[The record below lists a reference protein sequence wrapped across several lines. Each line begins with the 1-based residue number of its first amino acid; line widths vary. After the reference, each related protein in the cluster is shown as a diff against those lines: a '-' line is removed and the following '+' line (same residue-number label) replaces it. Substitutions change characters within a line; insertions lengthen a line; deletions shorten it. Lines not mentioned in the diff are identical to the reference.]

1 MQNEMKKNASYIFF
15 AVAVGFYLLTA
26 ISVPSKKEFVSNDKD
41 RLLIEL
47 ISHVLQRGHFNVM
60 SLNDEMSEKIFHTY
74 LESIDGQKRFFLQS
88 DYREFAKY
96 MYQIDDQFRELDL
109 TFFDLTYKRL
119 ILRMNEV
126 ENMYASLLSRPFDF
140 EKNESFDMD
149 YEEQLFPLSQTSRA
163 EKWRKQLKLSTLS
176 VLYDKVQESEKK
188 EEESTADYV
197 SPSWKILEKE
207 ARTTTREN
215 MEDYFDVMN
224 DLERKDWFDI
234 YLNAFVLQFDPH
246 TNYFNPD
253 DKDRFDMNMS
263 GKFEGIGARLSKRDQ
278 AIKVVDIIVG
288 GPLWRDQLMEVG
300 DEIQLVRQE
309 DGDAVDIRSM
319 RLDDAIKLI
328 KGPKGSTV
336 HLTIKKVD
344 GAIETIP
351 VKRDLVVLEESYA
364 RSSVINR
371 FDKKYG
377 LIHLPKF
384 YVDFKSYK
392 ERNAAHDVEQE
403 IVNLKEAGV
412 EGLIIDLRNNG
423 GGSLQTVVDIAGLFI
438 DKGPIVQVKSTVN
451 KTEVLQDRDDKTLWD
466 GPMVI
471 LVNELSASASE
482 ILAAAL
488 QDYER
493 AIVLGSKQTFGKG
506 TVQNV
511 VDLNRFLS
519 NSTYGN
525 LGALKITTDKFY
537 RINGGSTQLEGV
549 KSDVI
554 TPDRYSYVDVGERD
568 EDNPMSWDQITPLI
582 YTKWHGYLNYDEV
595 IIQSQDRVNNHPI
608 FKLVDQDAKWV
619 EQRQNDKSIALNY
632 EEYVS
637 ELEADRTYANQ
648 FDAVKE
654 YNNKLEFTITPA
666 EQERIMD
673 DSIFREK
680 RERWFSDLT
689 SDFYIEEAVNI
700 LDHLELGIYQ
710 QEPLAR
716 K

>member
-1 MQNEMKKNASYIFF
+1 MKKNASYFIVAF
-15 AVAVGFYLLTA
+15 AIVLYVLTA
-26 ISVPSKKEFVSNDKD
+26 ISSPLEKKFVSNDKD

-47 ISHVLQRGHFNVM
+47 ISHVIQRGHFNVK
-60 SLNDEMSEKIFHTY
+60 SLNDKMSEQIFHTY
-74 LESIDGQKRFFLQS
+74 LESIDGQKRYFLQS
-88 DYREFAKY
+88 DYREFSRY
-96 MYQIDDQFRELDL
+96 MYQIDDQIRELDL
-109 TFFDLTYKRL
+109 TFFDLTYQRL
-119 ILRMNEV
+119 VLRMNEV
-126 ENMYASLLSRPFDF
+126 EKLYQSLLSRPFNF
-140 EKNESFDMD
+140 EKEEIFDTD
-149 YEEQLFPLSQTSRA
+149 YDNQLYPLNQQARSD
-163 EKWRKQLKLSTLS
+163 KWRKQLKLSTLS
-176 VLYDKVQESEKK
+176 VLYDKVQE
-188 EEESTADYV
+188 EENNDETTPAYLS
-197 SPSWKILEKE
+197 SSWMDLEAE

-215 MEDYFDVMN
+215 MEDFFDLMN
-224 DLERKDWFDI
+224 ELERKDWFDVYI
-234 YLNAFVLQFDPH
+234 NSFVLQFDPH

-253 DKDRFDMNMS
+253 DKDRFDMSMS
-263 GKFEGIGARLSKRDQ
+263 GKFEGIGARLSKRNQ

-309 DGDAVDIRSM
+309 DGDAVDIRAM

-328 KGPKGSTV
+328 KGPKGSMVYLTV
-336 HLTIKKVD
+336 KKVD
-344 GAIETIP
+344 GNIETIP

-364 RSSVINR
+364 RSTVINR
-371 FDKKYG
+371 QDQKYG

-403 IVNLKEAGV
+403 VINLKEAGV
-412 EGLIIDLRNNG
+412 GGLIIDLRNNG

-438 DKGPIVQVKSTVN
+438 DEGPIVQVKSTVS
-451 KTEVLQDRDDKTLWD
+451 KTEVLRDRDGKTLWN

-482 ILAAAL
+482 ILAAAM

-493 AIVLGSKQTFGKG
+493 AIVIGSEQTFGKG

-554 TPDRYSYVDVGERD
+554 TPDRYRYVDVGERD
-568 EDNPMSWDQITPLI
+568 EDNPMRWDRISPLV
-582 YTKWHGYLNYDEV
+582 YTKWNGYLNYDDV
-595 IIQSQDRVNNHPI
+595 IEQSQDRVNDHPI
-608 FKLVDQDAKWV
+608 FNLVDQDAKWI
-619 EQRQNDKSIALNY
+619 EQRQNDNTIALNY
-632 EEYVS
+632 QEYVS
-637 ELEADRTYANQ
+637 KIESDRAYADQ
-648 FDAVKE
+648 FDAVEE
-654 YNNKLEFTITPA
+654 YDNNLDFTISPA
-666 EQERIMD
+666 DQKRISED
-673 DSIFREK
+673 DIFLEK
-680 RERWFSDLT
+680 RERWFSNL
-689 SDFYIEEAVNI
+689 SKDFYVEEAVNI
-700 LDHLELGIYQ
+700 LQDLKVGIYQ

>member
-1 MQNEMKKNASYIFF
+1 MKKNTSYIVFTI
-15 AVAVGFYLLTA
+15 AAGFYLLTA

-47 ISHVLQRGHFNVM
+47 ISHVIQRGHFNVK
-60 SLNDEMSEKIFHTY
+60 SLNDDMSEQIFHTY

-96 MYQIDDQFRELDL
+96 MYRIDDQLRNLDL
-109 TFFDLTYKRL
+109 TFFDLTYQRL

-126 ENMYASLLSRPFDF
+126 ENLYVSLLSRPFDF
-140 EKNESFDMD
+140 ERKESFDTD
-149 YEEQLFPLSQTSRA
+149 YEEQLFPLSSSSRA

-176 VLYDKVQESEKK
+176 VLYDKVEEAKK
-188 EEESTADYV
+188 KDEESTVEHV
-197 SPSWKILEKE
+197 SPSWAVLEQE
-207 ARTTTREN
+207 ARETTREN
-215 MEDYFDVMN
+215 MENYFNLMN
-224 DLERKDWFDI
+224 ELERKDWFDI

-300 DEIQLVRQE
+300 DEIQLVRQDE
-309 DGDAVDIRSM
+309 GDAVDIRSM

-336 HLTIKKVD
+336 YLTIKKVD
-344 GAIETIP
+344 GTIQTIP

-371 FDKKYG
+371 LDQRYG

-438 DKGPIVQVKSTVN
+438 DKGPIVQVKSTVS
-451 KTEVLQDRDDKTLWD
+451 KTEVLRDRDDKTLWD

-568 EDNPMSWDQITPLI
+568 EDNPLSWDQITPLI
-582 YTKWHGYLNYDEV
+582 YTKWHGYLNYNEV
-595 IIQSQDRVNNHPI
+595 IKKSQDRVNNHPI

-619 EQRQNDKSIALNY
+619 EQRQNDKSITLNY
-632 EEYVS
+632 QQYVS
-637 ELEADRTYANQ
+637 ELEADRTYSDQ

-654 YNNKLEFTITPA
+654 YNNKLKFTVAPA
-666 EQERIMD
+666 EQERIMA

-689 SDFYIEEAVNI
+689 ADFYVEEAVNI
-700 LDHLELGIYQ
+700 LDHLKVGIYQ
-710 QEPLAR
+710 EEPLAI

>member
-1 MQNEMKKNASYIFF
+1 MKKNTSYIVF
-15 AVAVGFYLLTA
+15 AIAVGFYLLTA
-26 ISVPSKKEFVSNDKD
+26 ISIPSKKEFVSNDKD

-47 ISHVLQRGHFNVM
+47 ISHVIQRGHFNVK
-60 SLNDEMSEKIFHTY
+60 SLNDDMSEQIFHTY
-74 LESIDGQKRFFLQS
+74 LESIDGQKRYFLQS

-96 MYQIDDQFRELDL
+96 MYRIDDQLRELDL

-126 ENMYASLLSRPFDF
+126 ESLYSSLLSRPFDF
-140 EKNESFDMD
+140 EKKESFDMD

-163 EKWRKQLKLSTLS
+163 EKWRQQLKLSTLS
-176 VLYDKVQESEKK
+176 VLYDKVQEAEKK

-197 SPSWKILEKE
+197 SPSWVVLEEE

-215 MEDYFDVMN
+215 MEDYFDLMN

-309 DGDAVDIRSM
+309 EGDAVDIRSM

-344 GAIETIP
+344 GTIETIP

-371 FDKKYG
+371 LDRKYG

-403 IVNLKEAGV
+403 VINLKEAGV

-438 DKGPIVQVKSTVN
+438 DKGPIVQVKSTVS
-451 KTEVLQDRDDKTLWD
+451 KTEILRDRDDKTLWD
-466 GPMVI
+466 GSMVI
-471 LVNELSASASE
+471 LVNDLSASASE

-595 IIQSQDRVNNHPI
+595 IKQSQDRVNNHPI
-608 FKLVDQDAKWV
+608 FKLVDQDAKWI

-632 EEYVS
+632 QEYVS
-637 ELEADRTYANQ
+637 ELEADRTYADQ

-654 YNNKLEFTITPA
+654 YYNNLEFTIAPA
-666 EQERIMD
+666 EQERITK

-689 SDFYIEEAVNI
+689 EDYYVEEAVNI
-700 LDHLELGIYQ
+700 LDELKVRIYQ
-710 QEPLAR
+710 QEPLA
-716 K
+716 KK

>member
-1 MQNEMKKNASYIFF
+1 MKKNTSYIVFTI
-15 AVAVGFYLLTA
+15 AAGFYLLTA

-47 ISHVLQRGHFNVM
+47 ISHVIQRGHFNVK
-60 SLNDEMSEKIFHTY
+60 SLNDDMSEQIFHTY

-88 DYREFAKY
+88 DYRDFAKY
-96 MYQIDDQFRELDL
+96 MYRIDDQLRNLDL
-109 TFFDLTYKRL
+109 TFFDLTYQRL

-126 ENMYASLLSRPFDF
+126 ENLYVSLLSRPFDF
-140 EKNESFDMD
+140 ERKESFDTD
-149 YEEQLFPLSQTSRA
+149 YEEQLFPLSSTSRA

-176 VLYDKVQESEKK
+176 VLYDKVEEAKK
-188 EEESTADYV
+188 KDEESTAEHV
-197 SPSWKILEKE
+197 SPSWVVLEQE
-207 ARTTTREN
+207 ARETTREN
-215 MEDYFDVMN
+215 MENYFNLMN
-224 DLERKDWFDI
+224 ELERKDWFDI

-300 DEIQLVRQE
+300 DEIQLVRQDE
-309 DGDAVDIRSM
+309 GDAVDIRSM

-336 HLTIKKVD
+336 YLTIKKVD
-344 GAIETIP
+344 GTIQTIP

-371 FDKKYG
+371 LDQRYG

-438 DKGPIVQVKSTVN
+438 DKGPIVQVKSTVS
-451 KTEVLQDRDDKTLWD
+451 KTEVLRDRDDKTLWD

-568 EDNPMSWDQITPLI
+568 EDNPLSWDQITPLI
-582 YTKWHGYLNYDEV
+582 YTKWHGYLNYNEV
-595 IIQSQDRVNNHPI
+595 IKKSQDRVNNHPI

-619 EQRQNDKSIALNY
+619 EQRQNDKSITLNY
-632 EEYVS
+632 QQYVS
-637 ELEADRTYANQ
+637 ELEADRTYSDQ

-654 YNNKLEFTITPA
+654 YNNKLKFTVAPA
-666 EQERIMD
+666 EQERIMA

-689 SDFYIEEAVNI
+689 ADFYVEEAVNI
-700 LDHLELGIYQ
+700 LDHLKVGIFQ
-710 QEPLAR
+710 EEPLAI

>member
-1 MQNEMKKNASYIFF
+1 MKKNASYIFF
-15 AVAVGFYLLTA
+15 VVATGFYLLTA

-47 ISHVLQRGHFNVM
+47 ISHVLQRGHFNVK

-126 ENMYASLLSRPFDF
+126 ENMYASFLSRPFDF
-140 EKNESFDMD
+140 EKKESFDMD

-197 SPSWKILEKE
+197 LPSWKILEEE

-215 MEDYFDVMN
+215 MEDYFGVMN

-288 GPLWRDQLMEVG
+288 GPLWRDQLVEVG

-336 HLTIKKVD
+336 YLTIKKVD

-392 ERNAAHDVEQE
+392 ERNAALDVEQE
-403 IVNLKEAGV
+403 IVNLKEASI

-582 YTKWHGYLNYDEV
+582 YTKWHGYLNYEEV
-595 IIQSQDRVNNHPI
+595 IVQSQDRVNNHPI
-608 FKLVDQDAKWV
+608 FKLVDQDAKWI

-637 ELEADRTYANQ
+637 ELEADRTYADQ

>member
-1 MQNEMKKNASYIFF
+1 MKKNASYLIF
-15 AVAVGFYLLTA
+15 AVAVVLYLFTA
-26 ISVPSKKEFVSNDKD
+26 TTNPLEKEFVSNDKD

-47 ISHVLQRGHFNVM
+47 ISHVIQRGHYDVK
-60 SLNDEMSEKIFHTY
+60 SLNDDMSEQIFHTY
-74 LESIDGQKRFFLQS
+74 LESLDGQKRYFLQT
-88 DYREFAKY
+88 DYREFSKY
-96 MYQIDDQFRELDL
+96 MYQIDDQIRELDL

-119 ILRMNEV
+119 VLRMSEV
-126 ENMYASLLSRPFDF
+126 ESMYSSILSRPFDF
-140 EKNESFDMD
+140 DKEEEFDTD
-149 YEEQLFPLSQTSRA
+149 YDEQIYPLSQKERS

-176 VLYDKVQESEKK
+176 VLYDKVQE
-188 EEESTADYV
+188 EENNDETTPAYLS
-197 SPSWKILEKE
+197 SSWMDLEAE

-215 MEDYFDVMN
+215 MEDFFDLMN
-224 DLERKDWFDI
+224 ELERKDWFDI
-234 YLNAFVLQFDPH
+234 YINSFVLQFDPH

-253 DKDRFDMNMS
+253 DKDRFDMSMS
-263 GKFEGIGARLSKRDQ
+263 GKFEGIGARLSKRNQ

-309 DGDAVDIRSM
+309 DGDAVDIRAM

-328 KGPKGSTV
+328 KGSKGSMVYLTV
-336 HLTIKKVD
+336 KKVD
-344 GAIETIP
+344 GNIETIP

-364 RSSVINR
+364 RSTVINR
-371 FDKKYG
+371 QDQKYG

-403 IVNLKEAGV
+403 VINLKEAGV
-412 EGLIIDLRNNG
+412 GGLIIDLRNNG
-423 GGSLQTVVDIAGLFI
+423 GGSLQTVVDITGLFI
-438 DKGPIVQVKSTVN
+438 DEGPIVQVKSTVS
-451 KTEVLQDRDDKTLWD
+451 KTEVLRDRDGKTLWN

-482 ILAAAL
+482 ILAAAM

-493 AIVLGSKQTFGKG
+493 AIVIGSEQTFGKG

-554 TPDRYSYVDVGERD
+554 TPDRYRYVDVGERD
-568 EDNPMSWDQITPLI
+568 EDNPMRWDRISPLV
-582 YTKWHGYLNYDEV
+582 YTKWNGYLNYDDV
-595 IIQSQDRVNNHPI
+595 IKQSQDRVNDHPI
-608 FKLVDQDAKWV
+608 FNLVDQDAKWI
-619 EQRQNDKSIALNY
+619 EQRQNDNTIALNFQ
-632 EEYVS
+632 EYVS
-637 ELEADRTYANQ
+637 KIESDRAYADQ
-648 FDAVKE
+648 FDAVEE
-654 YNNKLEFTITPA
+654 YDNNLDFTISPA
-666 EQERIMD
+666 DQKRISED
-673 DSIFREK
+673 DIFLEK
-680 RERWFSDLT
+680 RERWFSNL
-689 SDFYIEEAVNI
+689 SKDFYVEEAVNI
-700 LDHLELGIYQ
+700 LQDLKVGIYQ

>member
-1 MQNEMKKNASYIFF
+1 MKKNASYLIL
-15 AVAVGFYLLTA
+15 AVAVVLYIFTA
-26 ISVPSKKEFVSNDKD
+26 NSNPLQKEFVSNDKD

-47 ISHVLQRGHFNVM
+47 ISHVIQRGHYDVK
-60 SLNDEMSEKIFHTY
+60 SLNDDMSEQIFHTY
-74 LESIDGQKRFFLQS
+74 LESIDGQKRYFLQS
-88 DYREFAKY
+88 DYREFSKY
-96 MYQIDDQFRELDL
+96 MYQIDDQIRELDL
-109 TFFDLTYKRL
+109 TFFDLTYQRL

-126 ENMYASLLSRPFDF
+126 ESIYGSLLSSPFDF
-140 EKNESFDMD
+140 EKEEEFDTD
-149 YEEQLFPLSQTSRA
+149 YDEHLYPLSQKARS

-176 VLYDKVQESEKK
+176 VLYDKVQEAENNDETTPAYLS
-188 EEESTADYV
+188 S
-197 SPSWKILEKE
+197 SWMDLEAE

-215 MEDYFDVMN
+215 MEDFFDLMN
-224 DLERKDWFDI
+224 ELERKDWFDI
-234 YLNAFVLQFDPH
+234 YINSFVLQFDPH

-253 DKDRFDMNMS
+253 DKDRFDMSMS
-263 GKFEGIGARLSKRDQ
+263 GKFEGIGARLSKRNQ

-309 DGDAVDIRSM
+309 DGDAVDIRAM

-328 KGPKGSTV
+328 KGPKGSMVYLTV
-336 HLTIKKVD
+336 KKVD
-344 GAIETIP
+344 GNIETIP

-364 RSSVINR
+364 RSTVINR
-371 FDKKYG
+371 QDQKYG

-403 IVNLKEAGV
+403 VINLKEAGV
-412 EGLIIDLRNNG
+412 GGLIIDLRNNG

-438 DKGPIVQVKSTVN
+438 DEGPIVQVKSTVS
-451 KTEVLQDRDDKTLWD
+451 KTEVLRDRDGKTLWN

-482 ILAAAL
+482 ILAAAM

-493 AIVLGSKQTFGKG
+493 AIVIGSEQTFGKG

-537 RINGGSTQLEGV
+537 RIDGGSTQLEGV

-554 TPDRYSYVDVGERD
+554 TPDRYRYVDVGERD
-568 EDNPMSWDQITPLI
+568 EDNPMRWDRISPLG
-582 YTKWHGYLNYDEV
+582 YTKWNGYLNYDDV
-595 IIQSQDRVNNHPI
+595 IKQSQDRVNDHPI
-608 FKLVDQDAKWV
+608 FNLVDQDAKWI
-619 EQRQNDKSIALNY
+619 EQRQNDNTIVLNY
-632 EEYVS
+632 QEYVS
-637 ELEADRTYANQ
+637 KIESDRTYADR
-648 FDAVKE
+648 FDAVEE
-654 YNNKLEFTITPA
+654 YNNNLDFTISPA
-666 EQERIMD
+666 DQKRISD
-673 DSIFREK
+673 DDIFLEK
-680 RERWFSDLT
+680 RERWFSNL
-689 SDFYIEEAVNI
+689 SKDFYVEEAVNI
-700 LDHLELGIYQ
+700 LQDLKVGIYQ

>member
-1 MQNEMKKNASYIFF
+1 MKKNTSYIVF
-15 AVAVGFYLLTA
+15 AIAVGFYLLTA
-26 ISVPSKKEFVSNDKD
+26 ISIPSKKEFVSNDKD

-47 ISHVLQRGHFNVM
+47 ISHVIQRGHFNVK
-60 SLNDEMSEKIFHTY
+60 SLNDDMSEQIFHTY
-74 LESIDGQKRFFLQS
+74 LESIDGQKRYFLQS
-88 DYREFAKY
+88 DFREFAKY
-96 MYQIDDQFRELDL
+96 MYRIDDQLRELDL

-126 ENMYASLLSRPFDF
+126 ESLYASLLSRPFDF
-140 EKNESFDMD
+140 EKKESFDMD

-176 VLYDKVQESEKK
+176 VLYDKVQEAEKK

-197 SPSWKILEKE
+197 SPSWVVLEEE

-215 MEDYFDVMN
+215 MEDYFDLMN

-309 DGDAVDIRSM
+309 EGDAVDIRSM

-336 HLTIKKVD
+336 QLTIKKVD
-344 GAIETIP
+344 GTIETIP

-371 FDKKYG
+371 LDQKYG

-403 IVNLKEAGV
+403 VINLKEAGV

-438 DKGPIVQVKSTVN
+438 DKGPIVQVKSTVS
-451 KTEVLQDRDDKTLWD
+451 KTEVLRDRDDKTLWD

-554 TPDRYSYVDVGERD
+554 TPDRYSYVDIGERD

-595 IIQSQDRVNNHPI
+595 IKQSQDRVNNHPI
-608 FKLVDQDAKWV
+608 FKLVDQDAKWI

-632 EEYVS
+632 QEYVS
-637 ELEADRTYANQ
+637 ELEADRTYADQ

-654 YNNKLEFTITPA
+654 YYNNLEFTIAPA
-666 EQERIMD
+666 EQERITK

-689 SDFYIEEAVNI
+689 EDYYVEEAVNI
-700 LDHLELGIYQ
+700 LDELKVRIYQ
-710 QEPLAR
+710 QEPLA
-716 K
+716 KK

>member
-1 MQNEMKKNASYIFF
+1 MKKNTSYIVFTI
-15 AVAVGFYLLTA
+15 AAGFYLLTA

-47 ISHVLQRGHFNVM
+47 ISHVIQRGHFNVK
-60 SLNDEMSEKIFHTY
+60 SLNDDMSEQIFHTY

-96 MYQIDDQFRELDL
+96 MYRIDDQLRNLDL
-109 TFFDLTYKRL
+109 TFFDLTYQRL

-126 ENMYASLLSRPFDF
+126 ENLYVSLLSRPFDF
-140 EKNESFDMD
+140 ERKESFDTD
-149 YEEQLFPLSQTSRA
+149 YEEQLFPLSSSSRA

-176 VLYDKVQESEKK
+176 VLYDKVEEVKK
-188 EEESTADYV
+188 KDEESTAEHV
-197 SPSWKILEKE
+197 SSSWAVLEQE
-207 ARTTTREN
+207 ARETTREN
-215 MEDYFDVMN
+215 MENYFNLMN
-224 DLERKDWFDI
+224 ELERKDWFDI

-300 DEIQLVRQE
+300 DEIQLVRQDE
-309 DGDAVDIRSM
+309 GDAVDIRSM

-336 HLTIKKVD
+336 YLTIKKVD
-344 GAIETIP
+344 GTIQTIP

-371 FDKKYG
+371 LDQRYG

-438 DKGPIVQVKSTVN
+438 DKGPIVQVKSTVS
-451 KTEVLQDRDDKTLWD
+451 KTEVLRDRDDKTLWD

-568 EDNPMSWDQITPLI
+568 EDNPMSWDKITPLM
-582 YTKWHGYLNYDEV
+582 YTKWHGYLNYNEV
-595 IIQSQDRVNNHPI
+595 IKKSQDRVNNHPI

-619 EQRQNDKSIALNY
+619 EQRQNDKSITLNY
-632 EEYVS
+632 QQYVS
-637 ELEADRTYANQ
+637 ELEADRTYSDQ

-654 YNNKLEFTITPA
+654 YNNKLKFTVAPA
-666 EQERIMD
+666 EQERIVA

-689 SDFYIEEAVNI
+689 ADFYVEEAVNI
-700 LDHLELGIYQ
+700 LDHLKVGIYQ
-710 QEPLAR
+710 EEPLAI

>member
-1 MQNEMKKNASYIFF
+1 MKKNTSYIVFTI
-15 AVAVGFYLLTA
+15 AAGFYLLTA

-47 ISHVLQRGHFNVM
+47 ISHVIQRGHFNVK
-60 SLNDEMSEKIFHTY
+60 SLNDDMSEQIFHTY
-74 LESIDGQKRFFLQS
+74 LENIDGQKRFFLQS

-96 MYQIDDQFRELDL
+96 MYRIDDQLRNLDL
-109 TFFDLTYKRL
+109 TFFDLTYQRL

-126 ENMYASLLSRPFDF
+126 ENLYMSLLSRPFDF
-140 EKNESFDMD
+140 ERKESFDTD
-149 YEEQLFPLSQTSRA
+149 YEEQLFPLSSTSRA

-176 VLYDKVQESEKK
+176 VLYDKVEEAKK
-188 EEESTADYV
+188 KNEESTAEHV
-197 SPSWKILEKE
+197 SPSWAALEQK
-207 ARTTTREN
+207 ARETTREN
-215 MEDYFDVMN
+215 MENYFNLMN
-224 DLERKDWFDI
+224 ELERKDWFDI

-300 DEIQLVRQE
+300 DEIQLVRQDE
-309 DGDAVDIRSM
+309 GDAVDIRSM

-336 HLTIKKVD
+336 YLTIKKVD
-344 GAIETIP
+344 GTIQTIP

-371 FDKKYG
+371 LDQRYG

-438 DKGPIVQVKSTVN
+438 DKGPIVQVKSTVS
-451 KTEVLQDRDDKTLWD
+451 KTEVLRDRDDKTLWD

-568 EDNPMSWDQITPLI
+568 EDNPMLWDQITPLI
-582 YTKWHGYLNYDEV
+582 YTKWHGYLNYNEV
-595 IIQSQDRVNNHPI
+595 IKKSQDRVNNHPI

-619 EQRQNDKSIALNY
+619 EQRQNDKSITLNY
-632 EEYVS
+632 QQYVS
-637 ELEADRTYANQ
+637 ELEADRTYADQ
-648 FDAVKE
+648 FDALKE
-654 YNNKLEFTITPA
+654 YNNKLKFTVAPA
-666 EQERIMD
+666 EQERITA

-689 SDFYIEEAVNI
+689 ADFYVEEAVNI
-700 LDHLELGIYQ
+700 LDHLKVGIFQ
-710 QEPLAR
+710 EEPLAI

>member
-1 MQNEMKKNASYIFF
+1 MKKNTSYIVF
-15 AVAVGFYLLTA
+15 AIAVGFYLLTA
-26 ISVPSKKEFVSNDKD
+26 ISIPSKKEFVSNDKD

-47 ISHVLQRGHFNVM
+47 ISHVIQRGHFNVK
-60 SLNDEMSEKIFHTY
+60 SLNDDMSEQIFHTY
-74 LESIDGQKRFFLQS
+74 LESIDGQKRYFLQS

-96 MYQIDDQFRELDL
+96 MYRIDDQLRELDL

-126 ENMYASLLSRPFDF
+126 ESLYASLLSRPFDF
-140 EKNESFDMD
+140 EKKESYDMD

-176 VLYDKVQESEKK
+176 VLYDKVQEAEKK
-188 EEESTADYV
+188 EGESTADYV
-197 SPSWKILEKE
+197 SPSWVVLEEE

-215 MEDYFDVMN
+215 MEDYFDLMN
-224 DLERKDWFDI
+224 DLERNDWFDI

-278 AIKVVDIIVG
+278 AIKVVDIIIG

-309 DGDAVDIRSM
+309 EGDAVDIRSM

-344 GAIETIP
+344 GTIETIP

-371 FDKKYG
+371 LDQKYG

-403 IVNLKEAGV
+403 VINLKEAGV

-438 DKGPIVQVKSTVN
+438 DKGPIVQVKSTVS
-451 KTEVLQDRDDKTLWD
+451 KTEVLRDRDDKTLWD

-554 TPDRYSYVDVGERD
+554 TPDRYSYVDIGERD

-595 IIQSQDRVNNHPI
+595 IKQSQDRVNNHPI
-608 FKLVDQDAKWV
+608 FKLVDQDAKWI

-632 EEYVS
+632 QEYVS
-637 ELEADRTYANQ
+637 ELEADRTYADQ

-654 YNNKLEFTITPA
+654 YYNNLEFTIAPA
-666 EQERIMD
+666 EQERITK

-689 SDFYIEEAVNI
+689 EDYYVEEAVNI
-700 LDHLELGIYQ
+700 LDELKVRIYQ
-710 QEPLAR
+710 QEPLA
-716 K
+716 KK

>member
-1 MQNEMKKNASYIFF
+1 MKKNVSYLIF
-15 AVAVGFYLLTA
+15 AVAVVLYLFTA
-26 ISVPSKKEFVSNDKD
+26 TTNPLQKEFVSNDKD

-47 ISHVLQRGHFNVM
+47 ISHVIQRGHYDVK
-60 SLNDEMSEKIFHTY
+60 SLNDDMSEQIFHTY
-74 LESIDGQKRFFLQS
+74 LERIDGQKRYFLQS
-88 DYREFAKY
+88 DYREFSKY
-96 MYQIDDQFRELDL
+96 MYQIDDQIRELEL
-109 TFFDLTYKRL
+109 TFFDLTYQRL

-126 ENMYASLLSRPFDF
+126 ERLYSSLLSSPFDF
-140 EKNESFDMD
+140 EKEEELDTD
-149 YEEQLFPLSQTSRA
+149 YDQQLYPLSQKARS

-176 VLYDKVQESEKK
+176 LLYDKVQEAENNNETTPAYLS
-188 EEESTADYV
+188 S
-197 SPSWKILEKE
+197 SWMDLEAE
-207 ARTTTREN
+207 ARTTTSEN
-215 MEDYFDVMN
+215 MEDFFDLMN
-224 DLERKDWFDI
+224 ELERKDWFDI
-234 YLNAFVLQFDPH
+234 YINSFVLQFDPH

-253 DKDRFDMNMS
+253 DKDRFDMSMS

-309 DGDAVDIRSM
+309 DGDAVDIRAM

-328 KGPKGSTV
+328 KGPKGSMVYLTV
-336 HLTIKKVD
+336 KKVD
-344 GAIETIP
+344 GNIETIP

-364 RSSVINR
+364 RSTVINR
-371 FDKKYG
+371 QDQKYG

-384 YVDFKSYK
+384 YVDFKNYK
-392 ERNAAHDVEQE
+392 ERNAANDVEQE
-403 IVNLKEAGV
+403 LMNLKEAGV
-412 EGLIIDLRNNG
+412 GGLIIDLRNNG

-438 DKGPIVQVKSTVN
+438 DEGPIVQVKSTVS
-451 KTEVLQDRDDKTLWD
+451 KTEVLRDRDGKTLWT

-493 AIVLGSKQTFGKG
+493 AIVLGSEQTFGKG

-554 TPDRYSYVDVGERD
+554 TPDRYRYVDVGERD
-568 EDNPMSWDQITPLI
+568 EDNPMRWDRISPLV
-582 YTKWHGYLNYDEV
+582 YSRWNGYLNYNDV
-595 IIQSQDRVNNHPI
+595 IKQSQDRVNNHPI
-608 FKLVDQDAKWV
+608 FNLVDQDAKWI
-619 EQRQNDKSIALNY
+619 EQRQNDNTIALNY

-637 ELEADRTYANQ
+637 KIESDRTYADQ
-648 FDAVKE
+648 FDAVEE
-654 YNNKLEFTITPA
+654 YNNNLDFTFSPA
-666 EQERIMD
+666 DQKRISED
-673 DSIFREK
+673 DIFLEK
-680 RERWFSDLT
+680 RERWFSNL
-689 SDFYIEEAVNI
+689 SKDFYVEEAVNI
-700 LDHLELGIYQ
+700 LQGLKVGIYQ
-710 QEPLAR
+710 QEPLA
-716 K
+716 KK

>member
-1 MQNEMKKNASYIFF
+1 MKKNTSYIVF
-15 AVAVGFYLLTA
+15 AIAVGFYLLTA
-26 ISVPSKKEFVSNDKD
+26 ISIPSKKEFVSNDKD

-47 ISHVLQRGHFNVM
+47 ISHVIQRGHFNVK
-60 SLNDEMSEKIFHTY
+60 SLNDDMSEQIFHTY
-74 LESIDGQKRFFLQS
+74 LESIDGQKRYFLQS
-88 DYREFAKY
+88 DFREFAKY
-96 MYQIDDQFRELDL
+96 MYRIDDQLRELDL

-126 ENMYASLLSRPFDF
+126 ESLYASLLSRPFDF
-140 EKNESFDMD
+140 EKKESFDMD

-176 VLYDKVQESEKK
+176 VLYDKVQEAEKK

-197 SPSWKILEKE
+197 SPSWVILEEE

-215 MEDYFDVMN
+215 MEDYFDLMN

-309 DGDAVDIRSM
+309 EGDAVDIRSM

-344 GAIETIP
+344 GTIETIP

-371 FDKKYG
+371 LDQKYG

-403 IVNLKEAGV
+403 VINLKEAGV

-438 DKGPIVQVKSTVN
+438 DKGPIVQVKSTVS
-451 KTEVLQDRDDKTLWD
+451 KTEVLRDRDDKTLWD

-554 TPDRYSYVDVGERD
+554 TPDRYSYVDIGERD

-595 IIQSQDRVNNHPI
+595 IKQSQDRVNNHPI
-608 FKLVDQDAKWV
+608 FKLVDQDAKWI

-632 EEYVS
+632 QEYVS
-637 ELEADRTYANQ
+637 ELEADRTYADQ

-654 YNNKLEFTITPA
+654 YYNNLEFTIAPA
-666 EQERIMD
+666 EQERITK

-689 SDFYIEEAVNI
+689 EDYYVEEAVNI
-700 LDHLELGIYQ
+700 LDELKVRIYQ
-710 QEPLAR
+710 QEPLA
-716 K
+716 KK

>member
-1 MQNEMKKNASYIFF
+1 MKKNTSYIVF
-15 AVAVGFYLLTA
+15 AIAVGFYLLTA
-26 ISVPSKKEFVSNDKD
+26 ISIPSKKEFVSNDKD

-47 ISHVLQRGHFNVM
+47 ISHVIQRGHFNVK
-60 SLNDEMSEKIFHTY
+60 SLNDDMSEQIFHTY
-74 LESIDGQKRFFLQS
+74 LESIDGQKRYFLQS

-96 MYQIDDQFRELDL
+96 MYRIDDQLRELDL

-119 ILRMNEV
+119 ILRINEV
-126 ENMYASLLSRPFDF
+126 ESLYASLLSRPFDF
-140 EKNESFDMD
+140 EKKESFDMD

-163 EKWRKQLKLSTLS
+163 EKWRQQLKLSTLS
-176 VLYDKVQESEKK
+176 VLYDKVQEAEKK

-197 SPSWKILEKE
+197 SPSWVVLEEE

-215 MEDYFDVMN
+215 MEDYFDLMN

-309 DGDAVDIRSM
+309 EGDAVDIRSM

-344 GAIETIP
+344 GTIETIP

-371 FDKKYG
+371 LDRKYG

-403 IVNLKEAGV
+403 VINLKEAGV

-438 DKGPIVQVKSTVN
+438 DKGPIVQVKSTVS
-451 KTEVLQDRDDKTLWD
+451 KTEILRDRDDKTLWD
-466 GPMVI
+466 GSMVI
-471 LVNELSASASE
+471 LVNDLSASASE

-595 IIQSQDRVNNHPI
+595 IKQSQDRVNNHPI
-608 FKLVDQDAKWV
+608 FKLVDQDAKWI

-632 EEYVS
+632 QEYVS
-637 ELEADRTYANQ
+637 ELEADRTYADQ

-654 YNNKLEFTITPA
+654 YYNNLEFTIAPA
-666 EQERIMD
+666 EQERITK

-689 SDFYIEEAVNI
+689 EDYYVEEAVNI
-700 LDHLELGIYQ
+700 LDELKVRIYQ
-710 QEPLAR
+710 QEPLA
-716 K
+716 KK

>member
-1 MQNEMKKNASYIFF
+1 MKKNTSYIVFTI
-15 AVAVGFYLLTA
+15 AAGFYLLTA

-47 ISHVLQRGHFNVM
+47 ISHVIQRGHFNVK
-60 SLNDEMSEKIFHTY
+60 SLNDDMSEQIFHTY
-74 LESIDGQKRFFLQS
+74 LENIDGQKKFFLQS

-96 MYQIDDQFRELDL
+96 MYRIDDQLRNLDL
-109 TFFDLTYKRL
+109 TFFDLTYQRL

-126 ENMYASLLSRPFDF
+126 ENLYMSLLSRPFDF
-140 EKNESFDMD
+140 ERKESFDTD
-149 YEEQLFPLSQTSRA
+149 YEEQLFPLSSTSRA

-176 VLYDKVQESEKK
+176 VLYDKVEEAKIK
-188 EEESTADYV
+188 NEESTAEHV
-197 SPSWKILEKE
+197 SPSWAVLEQE
-207 ARTTTREN
+207 ARETTREN
-215 MEDYFDVMN
+215 MENYFNLMN
-224 DLERKDWFDI
+224 ELERKDWFDI

-300 DEIQLVRQE
+300 DEIQLVRQDE
-309 DGDAVDIRSM
+309 GDAVDIRSM

-336 HLTIKKVD
+336 YLTIKKVD
-344 GAIETIP
+344 GTIQTIP

-371 FDKKYG
+371 LDQRYG

-438 DKGPIVQVKSTVN
+438 DKGPIVQVKSTVS
-451 KTEVLQDRDDKTLWD
+451 KTEVLRDRDDKTLWD

-568 EDNPMSWDQITPLI
+568 EDNPLSWDQITPLI
-582 YTKWHGYLNYDEV
+582 YTKWHGYLNYNEV
-595 IIQSQDRVNNHPI
+595 IKKSQDRVNNHPI

-619 EQRQNDKSIALNY
+619 EQRQNDKSITLNY
-632 EEYVS
+632 QQYVS
-637 ELEADRTYANQ
+637 ELEADRTYSDQ

-654 YNNKLEFTITPA
+654 YNNKLKFTVAPA
-666 EQERIMD
+666 EQERIVA

-689 SDFYIEEAVNI
+689 ADFYVEEAVNI
-700 LDHLELGIYQ
+700 LDHLKVGIFQ
-710 QEPLAR
+710 EEPLAI

>member
-1 MQNEMKKNASYIFF
+1 MKKNTSYIVF
-15 AVAVGFYLLTA
+15 AIAVGFYLLTA
-26 ISVPSKKEFVSNDKD
+26 ISIPSKKEFVSNDKD

-47 ISHVLQRGHFNVM
+47 ISHVIQRGHFNVK
-60 SLNDEMSEKIFHTY
+60 SLNDDMSEQIFHTY
-74 LESIDGQKRFFLQS
+74 LESIDGQKRYFLQS
-88 DYREFAKY
+88 DYREFTKY
-96 MYQIDDQFRELDL
+96 MYRIDDQLRELDL

-126 ENMYASLLSRPFDF
+126 ESLYASLLSRPFDF
-140 EKNESFDMD
+140 EKKESFDMD
-149 YEEQLFPLSQTSRA
+149 YEEQLFPLSQTSLA

-176 VLYDKVQESEKK
+176 VLYDKVQEAEKK
-188 EEESTADYV
+188 EGESTADYV
-197 SPSWKILEKE
+197 SPSWVVLEEE

-215 MEDYFDVMN
+215 MEDYFDLMN

-309 DGDAVDIRSM
+309 EGDAVDIRSM

-344 GAIETIP
+344 GSIETIP
-351 VKRDLVVLEESYA
+351 VKRDLVILEESYA

-371 FDKKYG
+371 LDQKYG

-403 IVNLKEAGV
+403 LINLKEADV

-423 GGSLQTVVDIAGLFI
+423 GGSLQTAVDIAGLFI
-438 DKGPIVQVKSTVN
+438 DKGPIVQVKSTVS
-451 KTEVLQDRDDKTLWD
+451 KTEVLRDRDDKTLWD

-554 TPDRYSYVDVGERD
+554 TPDRYSYVDIGERD

-595 IIQSQDRVNNHPI
+595 IKQSQDRVNNHPI
-608 FKLVDQDAKWV
+608 FKLVDQDAKWI

-632 EEYVS
+632 QEYVS
-637 ELEADRTYANQ
+637 ELEADRTYADQ

-654 YNNKLEFTITPA
+654 YYNNLEFTIAPA
-666 EQERIMD
+666 EQERITK

-689 SDFYIEEAVNI
+689 EDYYVEEAVNI
-700 LDHLELGIYQ
+700 LDELKVRIYQ
-710 QEPLAR
+710 QEPLA
-716 K
+716 KK

>member
-1 MQNEMKKNASYIFF
+1 MKKNTSYIVFTI
-15 AVAVGFYLLTA
+15 AAGFYLLTA

-47 ISHVLQRGHFNVM
+47 ISHVIQRGHFNVK
-60 SLNDEMSEKIFHTY
+60 SLNDDMSEQIFHTY

-88 DYREFAKY
+88 DYREFTKY
-96 MYQIDDQFRELDL
+96 MYRIDDQLRNLDL
-109 TFFDLTYKRL
+109 TFFDLTYQRL

-126 ENMYASLLSRPFDF
+126 ENLYVSLLSRPFDF
-140 EKNESFDMD
+140 ERKESFDTD
-149 YEEQLFPLSQTSRA
+149 YEEQLFPLSSTSRA

-176 VLYDKVQESEKK
+176 VLYDKVEEARKK
-188 EEESTADYV
+188 DEETTAEQV
-197 SPSWKILEKE
+197 SPSWAVLEQE
-207 ARTTTREN
+207 ARETTREN
-215 MEDYFDVMN
+215 MENYFNLMN
-224 DLERKDWFDI
+224 ELERKDWFDI

-300 DEIQLVRQE
+300 DEIQLVRQDE
-309 DGDAVDIRSM
+309 GDAVDIRSM

-336 HLTIKKVD
+336 YLTIKKVD
-344 GAIETIP
+344 GTIQTIP

-371 FDKKYG
+371 LDQRYG

-438 DKGPIVQVKSTVN
+438 DKGPIVQVKSTVS
-451 KTEVLQDRDDKTLWD
+451 KTEVLRDRDDKTLWD

-582 YTKWHGYLNYDEV
+582 YTKWHGYLNYNEV
-595 IIQSQDRVNNHPI
+595 IKKSQDRVNNHPI

-619 EQRQNDKSIALNY
+619 EQRQNDKSITLNY
-632 EEYVS
+632 QQYVS
-637 ELEADRTYANQ
+637 ELEADRTYSDQ

-654 YNNKLEFTITPA
+654 YNNKLKFTVAPA
-666 EQERIMD
+666 EQERIMT

-689 SDFYIEEAVNI
+689 ADFYVEEAVNI
-700 LDHLELGIYQ
+700 LDHLKVGIFQ
-710 QEPLAR
+710 EEPLAI

>member
-1 MQNEMKKNASYIFF
+1 MKKNASYLIF
-15 AVAVGFYLLTA
+15 AVAVVLYLFTA
-26 ISVPSKKEFVSNDKD
+26 TTNPIEKEFVSNDKD

-47 ISHVLQRGHFNVM
+47 ISHVIQRGHYDVK
-60 SLNDEMSEKIFHTY
+60 SLNDDMSEQIFHTY
-74 LESIDGQKRFFLQS
+74 LESLDGQKRYFLQS
-88 DYREFAKY
+88 DYREFSKY
-96 MYQIDDQFRELDL
+96 MYQIDDQIRELDL

-119 ILRMNEV
+119 VLRMSEV
-126 ENMYASLLSRPFDF
+126 ESMYSSILSRPFDF
-140 EKNESFDMD
+140 DKEEEFDTD
-149 YEEQLFPLSQTSRA
+149 YDEQIYPLSQKARA

-176 VLYDKVQESEKK
+176 VLYDKVQE
-188 EEESTADYV
+188 EENNDETTPAYLS
-197 SPSWKILEKE
+197 SSWMELEAE

-215 MEDYFDVMN
+215 MEDFFDLMN
-224 DLERKDWFDI
+224 ELERKDWFDVYI
-234 YLNAFVLQFDPH
+234 NSFVLQFDPH

-253 DKDRFDMNMS
+253 DKDRFDMSMS
-263 GKFEGIGARLSKRDQ
+263 GKFEGIGARLSKRNQ

-309 DGDAVDIRSM
+309 DGDAVDIRAM

-328 KGPKGSTV
+328 KGPKGSMVYLTV
-336 HLTIKKVD
+336 KKVD
-344 GAIETIP
+344 GNIETIP

-364 RSSVINR
+364 RSTVINR
-371 FDKKYG
+371 QDQKYG

-403 IVNLKEAGV
+403 VINLKEAGV
-412 EGLIIDLRNNG
+412 GGLIIDLRNNG

-438 DKGPIVQVKSTVN
+438 DEGPIVQVKSTVS
-451 KTEVLQDRDDKTLWD
+451 KTEVLRDRDGKTLWN

-482 ILAAAL
+482 ILAAAM

-493 AIVLGSKQTFGKG
+493 AIVIGSEQTFGKG

-554 TPDRYSYVDVGERD
+554 TPDRYRYVDVGERD
-568 EDNPMSWDQITPLI
+568 EDNPMRWDRISPLV
-582 YTKWHGYLNYDEV
+582 YTKWNGYLNYDDV
-595 IIQSQDRVNNHPI
+595 IEQSQDRVNDHPI
-608 FKLVDQDAKWV
+608 FNLVDQDAKWI
-619 EQRQNDKSIALNY
+619 EQRQNDNTIALNY
-632 EEYVS
+632 QEYVS
-637 ELEADRTYANQ
+637 KIESDRAYADQ
-648 FDAVKE
+648 FDAVEE
-654 YNNKLEFTITPA
+654 YDNNLDFTISPA
-666 EQERIMD
+666 DQKRISED
-673 DSIFREK
+673 DIFLEK
-680 RERWFSDLT
+680 RERWFSNL
-689 SDFYIEEAVNI
+689 SKDFYVEEAVNI
-700 LDHLELGIYQ
+700 LQDLKVGIYQ

>member
-1 MQNEMKKNASYIFF
+1 MKKNTSYIVF
-15 AVAVGFYLLTA
+15 AIAVGFYLLTA
-26 ISVPSKKEFVSNDKD
+26 ISIPSKKEFVSNDKD

-47 ISHVLQRGHFNVM
+47 ISHVIQRGHFNVK
-60 SLNDEMSEKIFHTY
+60 SLNDDMSEQIFHTY
-74 LESIDGQKRFFLQS
+74 LESIDGQKRYFLQS

-96 MYQIDDQFRELDL
+96 MYRIDDQLRELDL

-126 ENMYASLLSRPFDF
+126 ESLYASLLSRPFDF
-140 EKNESFDMD
+140 EKKESYDMD

-176 VLYDKVQESEKK
+176 VLYDKVQEAEKK
-188 EEESTADYV
+188 EGESTADYV
-197 SPSWKILEKE
+197 SPSWVVLEEE

-215 MEDYFDVMN
+215 MEDYFDLMN

-278 AIKVVDIIVG
+278 AIKVVDIIIG

-309 DGDAVDIRSM
+309 EGDAVDIRSM

-344 GAIETIP
+344 GTIETIP

-371 FDKKYG
+371 LDQKYG

-403 IVNLKEAGV
+403 VINLKEAGV

-438 DKGPIVQVKSTVN
+438 DKGPIVQVKSTVS
-451 KTEVLQDRDDKTLWD
+451 KTEVLRDRDDKTLWD

-554 TPDRYSYVDVGERD
+554 TPDRYSYVDIGERD

-595 IIQSQDRVNNHPI
+595 IKQSQDRVNNHPI
-608 FKLVDQDAKWV
+608 FKLVDQDAKWI

-632 EEYVS
+632 QEYVS
-637 ELEADRTYANQ
+637 ELEADRTYADQ

-654 YNNKLEFTITPA
+654 YYNNLEFTIAPA
-666 EQERIMD
+666 EQERITK
-673 DSIFREK
+673 DSIFSEK

-689 SDFYIEEAVNI
+689 EDYYVEEAVNI
-700 LDHLELGIYQ
+700 LDELKVRIYQ
-710 QEPLAR
+710 QEPLA
-716 K
+716 KK

>member
-1 MQNEMKKNASYIFF
+1 MKKNASYLIF
-15 AVAVGFYLLTA
+15 AVAVVLYLFTA
-26 ISVPSKKEFVSNDKD
+26 TTNPLEKEFVSNDKD

-47 ISHVLQRGHFNVM
+47 ISHVIQRGHYDVK
-60 SLNDEMSEKIFHTY
+60 SLNDDMSEQIFHTY
-74 LESIDGQKRFFLQS
+74 LESLDGQKRYFLQS
-88 DYREFAKY
+88 DYREFSKY
-96 MYQIDDQFRELDL
+96 MYQIDDQIRELDL

-119 ILRMNEV
+119 VLRMSEV
-126 ENMYASLLSRPFDF
+126 ESMYSSILSRPFDF
-140 EKNESFDMD
+140 DKEEEFDTD
-149 YEEQLFPLSQTSRA
+149 YDEQIYPLSQKSRS

-176 VLYDKVQESEKK
+176 VLYDKVQE
-188 EEESTADYV
+188 EENNDETTPAYLS
-197 SPSWKILEKE
+197 SSWMDLEAE

-215 MEDYFDVMN
+215 MEDFFDLMN
-224 DLERKDWFDI
+224 ELERKDWFDVYI
-234 YLNAFVLQFDPH
+234 NSFVLQFDPH

-253 DKDRFDMNMS
+253 DKDRFDMSMS
-263 GKFEGIGARLSKRDQ
+263 GKFEGIGARLSKRNQ

-309 DGDAVDIRSM
+309 DGDAVDIRAM

-328 KGPKGSTV
+328 KGPKGSMVYLTV
-336 HLTIKKVD
+336 KKVD
-344 GAIETIP
+344 GNIETIP

-364 RSSVINR
+364 RSTVINR
-371 FDKKYG
+371 QDQKYG

-403 IVNLKEAGV
+403 VINLKEAGV
-412 EGLIIDLRNNG
+412 GGLIIDLRNNG

-438 DKGPIVQVKSTVN
+438 DEGPIVQVKSTVS
-451 KTEVLQDRDDKTLWD
+451 KTEVLRDRDGKTLWN

-482 ILAAAL
+482 ILAAAM

-493 AIVLGSKQTFGKG
+493 AIVIGSEQTFGKG

-554 TPDRYSYVDVGERD
+554 TPDRYRYVDVGERD
-568 EDNPMSWDQITPLI
+568 EDNPMRWDRISPLV
-582 YTKWHGYLNYDEV
+582 YTKWNGYLNYDDV
-595 IIQSQDRVNNHPI
+595 IEQSQDRVNDHPI
-608 FKLVDQDAKWV
+608 FNLVDQDAKWI
-619 EQRQNDKSIALNY
+619 EQRQNDNTIALNY
-632 EEYVS
+632 QEYVS
-637 ELEADRTYANQ
+637 KIESDRAYADQ
-648 FDAVKE
+648 FDAVEE
-654 YNNKLEFTITPA
+654 YDNNLDFTISPA
-666 EQERIMD
+666 DQKRISED
-673 DSIFREK
+673 DIFLEK
-680 RERWFSDLT
+680 RERWFSNL
-689 SDFYIEEAVNI
+689 SKDFYVEEAVNI
-700 LDHLELGIYQ
+700 LQDLKVGIYQ

>member
-1 MQNEMKKNASYIFF
+1 MKKNTSYIVF
-15 AVAVGFYLLTA
+15 AIAVGFYLLTA
-26 ISVPSKKEFVSNDKD
+26 ISIPSKKEFVSNDKD

-47 ISHVLQRGHFNVM
+47 ISHVILRGHFNVK
-60 SLNDEMSEKIFHTY
+60 SLNDDMSEQIFHTY
-74 LESIDGQKRFFLQS
+74 LESIDGQKRYFLQS

-96 MYQIDDQFRELDL
+96 MYRIDDQLRELDL

-126 ENMYASLLSRPFDF
+126 ESLYASLLSRPFDF
-140 EKNESFDMD
+140 EKKESFDMD

-163 EKWRKQLKLSTLS
+163 EKWRQQLKLSTLS
-176 VLYDKVQESEKK
+176 VLYDKVQEAEKK

-197 SPSWKILEKE
+197 SPSWVVLEEE

-215 MEDYFDVMN
+215 MEDYFDLMN

-300 DEIQLVRQE
+300 DEIQLVRQKE
-309 DGDAVDIRSM
+309 GDAVDIRSM

-344 GAIETIP
+344 GTIETIP

-371 FDKKYG
+371 LDRKYG

-403 IVNLKEAGV
+403 VINLKEAGV

-438 DKGPIVQVKSTVN
+438 DKGPIVQVKSTVS
-451 KTEVLQDRDDKTLWD
+451 KTEILRDRDDKTLWD
-466 GPMVI
+466 GSMVI

-554 TPDRYSYVDVGERD
+554 TPDRYSYVDFGERD

-595 IIQSQDRVNNHPI
+595 IKQSQDRVNNHPI
-608 FKLVDQDAKWV
+608 FKLVDQDAKWI

-632 EEYVS
+632 QEYVS
-637 ELEADRTYANQ
+637 ELEADRTYADQ

-654 YNNKLEFTITPA
+654 YYNNLEFTIAPA
-666 EQERIMD
+666 EQERITK

-689 SDFYIEEAVNI
+689 EDYYVEEAVNI
-700 LDHLELGIYQ
+700 LDELKVRIYQ
-710 QEPLAR
+710 QEPLA
-716 K
+716 KK

>member
-1 MQNEMKKNASYIFF
+1 MKKNTSYIVFTI
-15 AVAVGFYLLTA
+15 AAGFYLLTA

-47 ISHVLQRGHFNVM
+47 ISHVIQRGHFNVK
-60 SLNDEMSEKIFHTY
+60 SLNDDMSEQIFHTY

-88 DYREFAKY
+88 DYRDFAKY
-96 MYQIDDQFRELDL
+96 MYRIDDQLRNLDL
-109 TFFDLTYKRL
+109 TFFDLTYQRL

-126 ENMYASLLSRPFDF
+126 ENLYVSLLSRPFDF
-140 EKNESFDMD
+140 ERKESFDTD
-149 YEEQLFPLSQTSRA
+149 YEEQLFPLSSTSRA

-176 VLYDKVQESEKK
+176 VLYDKVEEAKK
-188 EEESTADYV
+188 KDEESTAEHV
-197 SPSWKILEKE
+197 SPSWAVLEQE
-207 ARTTTREN
+207 ARETTREN
-215 MEDYFDVMN
+215 MENYFNLMN
-224 DLERKDWFDI
+224 ELERKDWFDI

-300 DEIQLVRQE
+300 DEIQLVRQDE
-309 DGDAVDIRSM
+309 GDAVDILSM

-336 HLTIKKVD
+336 YLTIKKVD
-344 GAIETIP
+344 GTIQTIP

-371 FDKKYG
+371 LDQRYG

-438 DKGPIVQVKSTVN
+438 DKGPIVQVKSTVS
-451 KTEVLQDRDDKTLWD
+451 KTEVLRDRDDKTLWD

-582 YTKWHGYLNYDEV
+582 YTKWHGYLNYNEV
-595 IIQSQDRVNNHPI
+595 IKKSQDRVNNHPI

-619 EQRQNDKSIALNY
+619 EQRQNDKSITLNY
-632 EEYVS
+632 QQYVS
-637 ELEADRTYANQ
+637 ELEADRTYSDQ

-654 YNNKLEFTITPA
+654 YNNKLKFTVAPA
-666 EQERIMD
+666 EQERIMA

-689 SDFYIEEAVNI
+689 ADFYVEEAVNI
-700 LDHLELGIYQ
+700 LDHLKVGIFQ
-710 QEPLAR
+710 EEPLAI

>member
-1 MQNEMKKNASYIFF
+1 MKKNASYLIF
-15 AVAVGFYLLTA
+15 AVAVVLYLFTA
-26 ISVPSKKEFVSNDKD
+26 NTNPLEKEFVSNDKD

-47 ISHVLQRGHFNVM
+47 ISHVIQRGHYDVK
-60 SLNDEMSEKIFHTY
+60 SLNDDMSEQIFHTY
-74 LESIDGQKRFFLQS
+74 LESLDGQKRYFLQS
-88 DYREFAKY
+88 DYREFSKY
-96 MYQIDDQFRELDL
+96 MYQIDDQIRELDL

-119 ILRMNEV
+119 VLRMSEV
-126 ENMYASLLSRPFDF
+126 ESMYSSILSRPFDF
-140 EKNESFDMD
+140 DKEEEFDTD
-149 YEEQLFPLSQTSRA
+149 YDEQIYPLSQKSRS

-176 VLYDKVQESEKK
+176 VLYDKVQE
-188 EEESTADYV
+188 EENNDETTPAYLSF
-197 SPSWKILEKE
+197 SWMDLEAE

-215 MEDYFDVMN
+215 MEDFFDLMN
-224 DLERKDWFDI
+224 ELERKDWFDVYI
-234 YLNAFVLQFDPH
+234 NSFVLQFDPH

-253 DKDRFDMNMS
+253 DKDRFDMSMS
-263 GKFEGIGARLSKRDQ
+263 GKFEGIGARLSKRNQ

-288 GPLWRDQLMEVG
+288 GPLWRDQLVEVG

-309 DGDAVDIRSM
+309 DGDAVDIRAM

-328 KGPKGSTV
+328 KGPKGSVVYLTV
-336 HLTIKKVD
+336 KKVD
-344 GAIETIP
+344 GNIETIP

-364 RSSVINR
+364 RSTVINR
-371 FDKKYG
+371 QDQKYG

-403 IVNLKEAGV
+403 VINLKEAGV
-412 EGLIIDLRNNG
+412 GGLIIDLRNNG

-438 DKGPIVQVKSTVN
+438 DEGPIVQVKSTVS
-451 KTEVLQDRDDKTLWD
+451 KTEVLRDRDGKTLWN

-482 ILAAAL
+482 ILAAAM

-493 AIVLGSKQTFGKG
+493 AIVIGSEQTFGKG

-554 TPDRYSYVDVGERD
+554 TPDRYRYVDVGERD
-568 EDNPMSWDQITPLI
+568 EDNPMRWDRISPLV
-582 YTKWHGYLNYDEV
+582 YTKWNGYLNYDDV
-595 IIQSQDRVNNHPI
+595 IEQSQDRVNDHPI
-608 FKLVDQDAKWV
+608 FNLVDQDAKWI
-619 EQRQNDKSIALNY
+619 EQRQNDNTIALNY
-632 EEYVS
+632 QEYVS
-637 ELEADRTYANQ
+637 KIESDRAYADQ
-648 FDAVKE
+648 FDAVEE
-654 YNNKLEFTITPA
+654 YDNNLDFTISPA
-666 EQERIMD
+666 DQKRISED
-673 DSIFREK
+673 DIFLEK
-680 RERWFSDLT
+680 RERWFSNL
-689 SDFYIEEAVNI
+689 SKDFYVEEAVNI
-700 LDHLELGIYQ
+700 LQDLKVGIYQ

>member
-1 MQNEMKKNASYIFF
+1 MKKNTFYIVF
-15 AVAVGFYLLTA
+15 AIAVGFYLLTA
-26 ISVPSKKEFVSNDKD
+26 ISIPSKKEFVSNDKD
-41 RLLIEL
+41 KLLIEL
-47 ISHVLQRGHFNVM
+47 ISHVIQRGHFNVK
-60 SLNDEMSEKIFHTY
+60 SLNDDMSEQIFHTY
-74 LESIDGQKRFFLQS
+74 LESIDGQKRYFLQS

-96 MYQIDDQFRELDL
+96 MFRIDDQLRELDL

-126 ENMYASLLSRPFDF
+126 ESLYASLLSRPFDF
-140 EKNESFDMD
+140 EKKESFDMD

-176 VLYDKVQESEKK
+176 VLYDKVQEAEKK
-188 EEESTADYV
+188 EGESTADYV
-197 SPSWKILEKE
+197 SPSWVVLEEE

-215 MEDYFDVMN
+215 MEDYFDLMN

-278 AIKVVDIIVG
+278 AIKVVDIIIG

-309 DGDAVDIRSM
+309 EGDAVDIRSM

-344 GAIETIP
+344 GTIETIP

-371 FDKKYG
+371 LDQKYG

-403 IVNLKEAGV
+403 VINLKEAGV

-438 DKGPIVQVKSTVN
+438 DKGPIVQVKSTVS
-451 KTEVLQDRDDKTLWD
+451 KTEVLRDRDDKTLWD

-554 TPDRYSYVDVGERD
+554 TPDRYSYVDIGERD

-595 IIQSQDRVNNHPI
+595 IKQSQDRVNNHPI
-608 FKLVDQDAKWV
+608 FKLVDQDAKWI

-632 EEYVS
+632 QEYVS
-637 ELEADRTYANQ
+637 ELEADRTYADQ

-654 YNNKLEFTITPA
+654 YYNNLEFTIAPA
-666 EQERIMD
+666 EQERITK

-689 SDFYIEEAVNI
+689 EDYYVEEAVNI
-700 LDHLELGIYQ
+700 LDELKVRIYQ
-710 QEPLAR
+710 QEPLA
-716 K
+716 KK

>member
-1 MQNEMKKNASYIFF
+1 MKKNAFYIFF
-15 AVAVGFYLLTA
+15 AVSVGFYLLTA

-47 ISHVLQRGHFNVM
+47 ISHVLQRGHFNVK

-88 DYREFAKY
+88 DYREFSKY
-96 MYQIDDQFRELDL
+96 MYRIDDQFRELDL

-126 ENMYASLLSRPFDF
+126 ENMYAFLLSSPFDF
-140 EKNESFDMD
+140 EKKESFDMD
-149 YEEQLFPLSQTSRA
+149 YDEQLFPLSQTSLV

-176 VLYDKVQESEKK
+176 VLYDKVQESEKM

-207 ARTTTREN
+207 ARTTTHEN
-215 MEDYFDVMN
+215 MENYFDVMN

-288 GPLWRDQLMEVG
+288 GPLWRDQLIEVG

-403 IVNLKEAGV
+403 IVNLKEASI

-451 KTEVLQDRDDKTLWD
+451 KTEVLQDRDDKILWD

-519 NSTYGN
+519 SSTYGN

-608 FKLVDQDAKWV
+608 FKLVDQDAKWI

>member
-1 MQNEMKKNASYIFF
+1 MKKNASYLIF
-15 AVAVGFYLLTA
+15 AVAVVLYLFTA
-26 ISVPSKKEFVSNDKD
+26 TTNPLEKEFVSNDKD

-47 ISHVLQRGHFNVM
+47 ISHVIQRGHYDVK
-60 SLNDEMSEKIFHTY
+60 SLNDDMSEQIFHTY
-74 LESIDGQKRFFLQS
+74 LESLDGQKRYFLQS
-88 DYREFAKY
+88 DYREFSKY
-96 MYQIDDQFRELDL
+96 MYQIDDQIRELDL

-119 ILRMNEV
+119 VLRMSEV
-126 ENMYASLLSRPFDF
+126 ESMYSSILSRPFDF
-140 EKNESFDMD
+140 DKEEEFDTD
-149 YEEQLFPLSQTSRA
+149 YDEQIYPLSQKARS

-176 VLYDKVQESEKK
+176 VLYDKVQE
-188 EEESTADYV
+188 EENNDETTPAYLS
-197 SPSWKILEKE
+197 SSWMDLEAE

-215 MEDYFDVMN
+215 MEDFFDLMN
-224 DLERKDWFDI
+224 ELERKDWFDVYI
-234 YLNAFVLQFDPH
+234 NSFVLQFDPH

-253 DKDRFDMNMS
+253 DKDRFDMSMT
-263 GKFEGIGARLSKRDQ
+263 GKFEGIGARLSKRNQ

-309 DGDAVDIRSM
+309 DGDAVDIRAM

-328 KGPKGSTV
+328 KGSKGSMVYLTV
-336 HLTIKKVD
+336 KKVD
-344 GAIETIP
+344 GNIETIP

-364 RSSVINR
+364 RSTVINR
-371 FDKKYG
+371 QDQKYG

-403 IVNLKEAGV
+403 VINLKEAGV
-412 EGLIIDLRNNG
+412 GGLIIDLRNNG

-438 DKGPIVQVKSTVN
+438 DEGPIVQVKSTVS
-451 KTEVLQDRDDKTLWD
+451 KTEVLRDRDGKRLWN

-482 ILAAAL
+482 ILAAAM

-493 AIVLGSKQTFGKG
+493 AIVIGSEQTFGKG

-511 VDLNRFLS
+511 VDLNGFLS

-554 TPDRYSYVDVGERD
+554 TPDRYRYVDVGERD
-568 EDNPMSWDQITPLI
+568 EDNPMRWDRISPLV
-582 YTKWHGYLNYDEV
+582 YKKWNGYLNYDDV
-595 IIQSQDRVNNHPI
+595 IEQSQDRVNDHPI
-608 FKLVDQDAKWV
+608 FNLVDQDAKWI
-619 EQRQNDKSIALNY
+619 EQRQNDNTIALNY
-632 EEYVS
+632 QEYVS
-637 ELEADRTYANQ
+637 KIESDRAYADQ
-648 FDAVKE
+648 FDAVEE
-654 YNNKLEFTITPA
+654 YDNNLDFTISPA
-666 EQERIMD
+666 DQKRISED
-673 DSIFREK
+673 DIFLEK
-680 RERWFSDLT
+680 RERWFSNL
-689 SDFYIEEAVNI
+689 SKDFYVEEAVNI
-700 LDHLELGIYQ
+700 LQDLKVGIYQ

>member
-1 MQNEMKKNASYIFF
+1 MKKNTSYIVFTI
-15 AVAVGFYLLTA
+15 AAGFYLLTA

-47 ISHVLQRGHFNVM
+47 ISHVIQRGHFNVK
-60 SLNDEMSEKIFHTY
+60 SLNDDMSEQIFHTY

-96 MYQIDDQFRELDL
+96 MYRIDDQLRNLDL
-109 TFFDLTYKRL
+109 TFFDLTYQRL

-126 ENMYASLLSRPFDF
+126 ENLYMSLLSRPFDF
-140 EKNESFDMD
+140 ERKESFDTD
-149 YEEQLFPLSQTSRA
+149 YEEQLFPLSSTSRA

-176 VLYDKVQESEKK
+176 VLYDKVEEAKK
-188 EEESTADYV
+188 KNEESTAEHV
-197 SPSWKILEKE
+197 SPSWAVLEQE
-207 ARTTTREN
+207 ARETTREN
-215 MEDYFDVMN
+215 MENYFNLMN
-224 DLERKDWFDI
+224 ELERKDWFDV

-300 DEIQLVRQE
+300 DEIQLVRQDE
-309 DGDAVDIRSM
+309 GDAVDIRSM

-336 HLTIKKVD
+336 YLTIKKVD
-344 GAIETIP
+344 GTIQTIP

-371 FDKKYG
+371 LDQRYG

-438 DKGPIVQVKSTVN
+438 DKGPIVQVKSTVS
-451 KTEVLQDRDDKTLWD
+451 KTEVLRDRDNKTLWD

-568 EDNPMSWDQITPLI
+568 EDNPMLWDQITPLI
-582 YTKWHGYLNYDEV
+582 YTKWHGYLNYNEV
-595 IIQSQDRVNNHPI
+595 IKKSQDRVNNHPI

-619 EQRQNDKSIALNY
+619 EQRQNDKSITLNY
-632 EEYVS
+632 QQYVS
-637 ELEADRTYANQ
+637 ELEADRTYSDQ

-654 YNNKLEFTITPA
+654 YNNKLKFTVAPA
-666 EQERIMD
+666 EQERIMA

-689 SDFYIEEAVNI
+689 ADFYVEEAVNI
-700 LDHLELGIYQ
+700 LDHLKVGIFQ
-710 QEPLAR
+710 EEPLAI

>member
-1 MQNEMKKNASYIFF
+1 MKKNTSYIVFTI
-15 AVAVGFYLLTA
+15 AAGFYLLTA

-47 ISHVLQRGHFNVM
+47 ISHVIQRGHFNVK
-60 SLNDEMSEKIFHTY
+60 SLNDDMSEQIFHTY
-74 LESIDGQKRFFLQS
+74 LENIDGQKRFFLQS

-96 MYQIDDQFRELDL
+96 MYRIDDQLRNLDL
-109 TFFDLTYKRL
+109 TFFDLTYQRL

-126 ENMYASLLSRPFDF
+126 ENLYMSLLSRPFDF
-140 EKNESFDMD
+140 ERKESFDTD
-149 YEEQLFPLSQTSRA
+149 YEEQLFPLSSTSRA

-176 VLYDKVQESEKK
+176 VLYDKVEEAKK
-188 EEESTADYV
+188 KNEESTAEHV
-197 SPSWKILEKE
+197 SPSWAVLEQE
-207 ARTTTREN
+207 ARETTREN
-215 MEDYFDVMN
+215 MENYFNLMN
-224 DLERKDWFDI
+224 ELERKDWFDI

-300 DEIQLVRQE
+300 DEIQLVRQDE
-309 DGDAVDIRSM
+309 GDAVDIRSM

-336 HLTIKKVD
+336 YLTIKKVD
-344 GAIETIP
+344 GTIQTIP

-371 FDKKYG
+371 LDQRYG

-438 DKGPIVQVKSTVN
+438 DKGPIVQVKSTVS
-451 KTEVLQDRDDKTLWD
+451 KTEVLRDRDDKTLWD

-568 EDNPMSWDQITPLI
+568 EDNPLSWDQITPLI
-582 YTKWHGYLNYDEV
+582 YTKWHGYLNYNEV
-595 IIQSQDRVNNHPI
+595 IKKSQDRVNNHPI

-619 EQRQNDKSIALNY
+619 EQRQNDKSITLNY
-632 EEYVS
+632 QQYVS
-637 ELEADRTYANQ
+637 ELEADRTYSDQ

-654 YNNKLEFTITPA
+654 YNNKLKFTVAPA
-666 EQERIMD
+666 EQERIVA

-689 SDFYIEEAVNI
+689 ADFYVEEAVNI
-700 LDHLELGIYQ
+700 LDHLKVGIFQ
-710 QEPLAR
+710 EEPLAI

>member
-1 MQNEMKKNASYIFF
+1 MKKNTSYIVFTI
-15 AVAVGFYLLTA
+15 AAGFYLLTA

-47 ISHVLQRGHFNVM
+47 ISHVIQRGHFNVK
-60 SLNDEMSEKIFHTY
+60 SLNDDMSEQIFHTY
-74 LESIDGQKRFFLQS
+74 LENIDGQKKFFLQS

-96 MYQIDDQFRELDL
+96 MYRIDDQLRNLDL
-109 TFFDLTYKRL
+109 TFFDLTYQRL

-126 ENMYASLLSRPFDF
+126 ENLYMSLLSRPFDF
-140 EKNESFDMD
+140 ERKESFDTD
-149 YEEQLFPLSQTSRA
+149 YEEQLFPLSSTSRA

-176 VLYDKVQESEKK
+176 VLYDKVEEAKIK
-188 EEESTADYV
+188 NEESTAEHV
-197 SPSWKILEKE
+197 SPSWAVLEQE
-207 ARTTTREN
+207 ARETTREN
-215 MEDYFDVMN
+215 MENYFNLMN
-224 DLERKDWFDI
+224 ELERKDWFDI

-300 DEIQLVRQE
+300 DEIQLVRQDE
-309 DGDAVDIRSM
+309 GDAVDIRSM

-336 HLTIKKVD
+336 YLTIKKVD
-344 GAIETIP
+344 GTIQTIP

-371 FDKKYG
+371 LDQRYG

-438 DKGPIVQVKSTVN
+438 DKGPIVQVKSTVS
-451 KTEVLQDRDDKTLWD
+451 KTEVLRDRDDKTLWD

-568 EDNPMSWDQITPLI
+568 EDNPLSWDQITPLI
-582 YTKWHGYLNYDEV
+582 YTKWHGYLNYNEV
-595 IIQSQDRVNNHPI
+595 IKKSQDRVNNHPI

-619 EQRQNDKSIALNY
+619 EQRQNDKSITLNY
-632 EEYVS
+632 QQYVS
-637 ELEADRTYANQ
+637 KLEADRTYSDQ

-654 YNNKLEFTITPA
+654 YNNKLKFTVAPA
-666 EQERIMD
+666 EQERIVA

-689 SDFYIEEAVNI
+689 ADFYVEEAVNI
-700 LDHLELGIYQ
+700 LDHLKVGIFQ
-710 QEPLAR
+710 EEPLAI

>member
-1 MQNEMKKNASYIFF
+1 MKKNTSYIVFTI
-15 AVAVGFYLLTA
+15 AAGFYLLTA

-47 ISHVLQRGHFNVM
+47 ISHVIQRGHFNVK
-60 SLNDEMSEKIFHTY
+60 SLNDDMSEQIFHTY

-88 DYREFAKY
+88 DYRDFAKY
-96 MYQIDDQFRELDL
+96 MYRIDDQLRNLDL
-109 TFFDLTYKRL
+109 TFFDLTYQRL

-126 ENMYASLLSRPFDF
+126 ENLYVSLLSRPFDF
-140 EKNESFDMD
+140 ERKESFDTD
-149 YEEQLFPLSQTSRA
+149 YEEQLFPLSSTSRA

-176 VLYDKVQESEKK
+176 VLYDKVEEAKK
-188 EEESTADYV
+188 KDEESTAEHV
-197 SPSWKILEKE
+197 SPSWAVLEQE
-207 ARTTTREN
+207 ARETTREN
-215 MEDYFDVMN
+215 MENYFNLMN
-224 DLERKDWFDI
+224 ELERKDWFDI

-300 DEIQLVRQE
+300 DEIQLVRQDE
-309 DGDAVDIRSM
+309 GDAVDIRSM

-336 HLTIKKVD
+336 YLTIKKVD
-344 GAIETIP
+344 GTIQTIP

-371 FDKKYG
+371 LDHRYG

-392 ERNAAHDVEQE
+392 ESNAAHDVEQE
-403 IVNLKEAGV
+403 IVNLKEASI

-438 DKGPIVQVKSTVN
+438 DKGPIVQIKSTVN
-451 KTEVLQDRDDKTLWD
+451 KTEVLKDRDDKTLWD

-568 EDNPMSWDQITPLI
+568 EDNPMSWDQITPLV
-582 YTKWHGYLNYDEV
+582 YTKWHGYLNYNEV
-595 IIQSQDRVNNHPI
+595 IKKSQDRVNNHPI

-619 EQRQNDKSIALNY
+619 EQRQNDKSITLNY
-632 EEYVS
+632 QQYVS
-637 ELEADRTYANQ
+637 ELEADRTYSDQ

-654 YNNKLEFTITPA
+654 YNNKLKFTVAPA
-666 EQERIMD
+666 EQDRIMA

-689 SDFYIEEAVNI
+689 ADFYVEEAVNI
-700 LDHLELGIYQ
+700 LDHLKVGIFQ
-710 QEPLAR
+710 EEPLAI

>member
-1 MQNEMKKNASYIFF
+1 MKKNTSYIVF
-15 AVAVGFYLLTA
+15 AIAVGFYLLTA
-26 ISVPSKKEFVSNDKD
+26 ISIPSKKEFVSNDKD

-47 ISHVLQRGHFNVM
+47 ISHVIQRGHFNVK
-60 SLNDEMSEKIFHTY
+60 SLNDDMSEQIFHTY
-74 LESIDGQKRFFLQS
+74 LESIDGQKRYFLQS

-96 MYQIDDQFRELDL
+96 MYRIDDQLRELDL

-126 ENMYASLLSRPFDF
+126 ESLYASLLSRPFDF
-140 EKNESFDMD
+140 EKKESFDMD

-163 EKWRKQLKLSTLS
+163 EKWRQQLKLSTLS
-176 VLYDKVQESEKK
+176 VLYDKVQEAEKK

-197 SPSWKILEKE
+197 SPSWVVFEEE

-215 MEDYFDVMN
+215 VEDYFDLMN

-309 DGDAVDIRSM
+309 EGDAVDIRSM

-344 GAIETIP
+344 GTIETIP

-371 FDKKYG
+371 LDRKYG

-403 IVNLKEAGV
+403 VINLKEAGV

-438 DKGPIVQVKSTVN
+438 DKGPIVQVKSTVS
-451 KTEVLQDRDDKTLWD
+451 KTEILRDRDDKTLWD
-466 GPMVI
+466 GSMVI

-595 IIQSQDRVNNHPI
+595 IKQSQDRVNNHPI
-608 FKLVDQDAKWV
+608 FKLVDQDAKWI

-632 EEYVS
+632 QEYVS
-637 ELEADRTYANQ
+637 ELEADRTYADQ

-654 YNNKLEFTITPA
+654 YYNNLEFTIAPA
-666 EQERIMD
+666 EQERITK

-689 SDFYIEEAVNI
+689 EDYYVEEAVNI
-700 LDHLELGIYQ
+700 LDELKVGIYQ
-710 QEPLAR
+710 QEPLA
-716 K
+716 KK

>member
-1 MQNEMKKNASYIFF
+1 MKKNTSYIIF
-15 AVAVGFYLLTA
+15 AIAVVFYILTA
-26 ISVPSKKEFVSNDKD
+26 VSIPSKKEFVSNDKD

-47 ISHVLQRGHFNVM
+47 ISHVIQRGHFNVK
-60 SLNDEMSEKIFHTY
+60 SLNDDISEQIFHTY
-74 LESIDGQKRFFLQS
+74 LENIDGQKRYFLQS
-88 DYREFAKY
+88 DYRDFAKY
-96 MYQIDDQFRELDL
+96 MYQIDDQLRELDL
-109 TFFDLTYKRL
+109 TFFDLTYQRL
-119 ILRMNEV
+119 MLRMNEV
-126 ENMYASLLSRPFDF
+126 ENLYASLLSRPFDF
-140 EKNESFDMD
+140 EKKESFDMD

-176 VLYDKVQESEKK
+176 VLYDKVKETEKK
-188 EEESTADYV
+188 EEESTAEYV
-197 SPSWKILEKE
+197 SPSWVVLEEE

-215 MEDYFDVMN
+215 MEDYFNLMN
-224 DLERKDWFDI
+224 ELERKDWFDI

-288 GPLWRDQLMEVG
+288 GPLWRDQLVEVG

-309 DGDAVDIRSM
+309 EGDAVDIRSM

-344 GAIETIP
+344 GTIETIP

-371 FDKKYG
+371 LDQKYG

-403 IVNLKEAGV
+403 VINLKEAGI

-438 DKGPIVQVKSTVN
+438 DKGPIVQVKSTVS
-451 KTEVLQDRDDKTLWD
+451 KTEVLRDRDDKTLWD

-568 EDNPMSWDQITPLI
+568 EDNPMTWDQITPLI

-595 IIQSQDRVNNHPI
+595 IKQSQDRVNNHPI
-608 FKLVDQDAKWV
+608 FKLVDQDAKWI

-632 EEYVS
+632 QEYVS
-637 ELEADRTYANQ
+637 ELEADRTYADQ

-654 YNNKLEFTITPA
+654 YNNKLEFTIAPA
-666 EQERIMD
+666 EQERITE

-689 SDFYIEEAVNI
+689 ADFYVEEAVNI
-700 LDHLELGIYQ
+700 LEELKVGIYQ

>member
-1 MQNEMKKNASYIFF
+1 MKKNASYLIF
-15 AVAVGFYLLTA
+15 AVAVVLYLFTA
-26 ISVPSKKEFVSNDKD
+26 TTNPLEKEFVSNDKD

-47 ISHVLQRGHFNVM
+47 ISHVIQRGHYDVK
-60 SLNDEMSEKIFHTY
+60 SLNDDMSEQIFHTY
-74 LESIDGQKRFFLQS
+74 LESLDGQKRYFLQS
-88 DYREFAKY
+88 DYREFSKY
-96 MYQIDDQFRELDL
+96 MYQIDDQIRELDL

-119 ILRMNEV
+119 VLRMSEV
-126 ENMYASLLSRPFDF
+126 ESMYSSILSRPFDF
-140 EKNESFDMD
+140 DKEEEFDTD
-149 YEEQLFPLSQTSRA
+149 YDEQIYPLSQKERS

-176 VLYDKVQESEKK
+176 VLYDKVQE
-188 EEESTADYV
+188 EENNDETTPAYLS
-197 SPSWKILEKE
+197 SSWMDLEAE

-215 MEDYFDVMN
+215 MEDFFDLMN
-224 DLERKDWFDI
+224 ELERKDWFDVYI
-234 YLNAFVLQFDPH
+234 NSFVLQFDPH

-253 DKDRFDMNMS
+253 DKDRFDMSMS
-263 GKFEGIGARLSKRDQ
+263 GKFEGIGARLSKRNQ

-309 DGDAVDIRSM
+309 DGDAVDIRAM

-328 KGPKGSTV
+328 KGSKGSMVYLTV
-336 HLTIKKVD
+336 KKVD
-344 GAIETIP
+344 GNIETIP

-364 RSSVINR
+364 RSTVINR
-371 FDKKYG
+371 QDQKYG

-403 IVNLKEAGV
+403 VINLKEAGV
-412 EGLIIDLRNNG
+412 GGLIIDLRNNG

-438 DKGPIVQVKSTVN
+438 DEGPIVQVKSTVS
-451 KTEVLQDRDDKTLWD
+451 KTEVLRDRDGKTLWN

-482 ILAAAL
+482 ILAAAM

-493 AIVLGSKQTFGKG
+493 AIVIGSEQTFGKG

-554 TPDRYSYVDVGERD
+554 TPDRYRYVDVGERD
-568 EDNPMSWDQITPLI
+568 EDNPMRWDRISPLV
-582 YTKWHGYLNYDEV
+582 YKKWNGYLNYDDV
-595 IIQSQDRVNNHPI
+595 IEQSQDRVNDHPI
-608 FKLVDQDAKWV
+608 FNLVDQDAKWI
-619 EQRQNDKSIALNY
+619 EQRQNDNTIALNFQ
-632 EEYVS
+632 EYVS
-637 ELEADRTYANQ
+637 KIESDRAYADQ
-648 FDAVKE
+648 FDAVEE
-654 YNNKLEFTITPA
+654 YDNNLDFTISPA
-666 EQERIMD
+666 DQKRISED
-673 DSIFREK
+673 DIFLEK
-680 RERWFSDLT
+680 RERWFSNL
-689 SDFYIEEAVNI
+689 SKDFYVEEAVNI
-700 LDHLELGIYQ
+700 LQDLKVGIYQ